1 MEHVNGD
8 GGRCGDGHL
17 GHGHVPH
24 QRPPQPHGPQRSQRE
39 GVSPQ

>member
-1 MEHVNGD
+1 MEHVDRD
-8 GGRCGDGHL
+8 GGRCGDGYL

-39 GVSPQ
+39 GVSPE

>member
-39 GVSPQ
+39 GVSPE

>member
-1 MEHVNGD
+1 MEHVDRD